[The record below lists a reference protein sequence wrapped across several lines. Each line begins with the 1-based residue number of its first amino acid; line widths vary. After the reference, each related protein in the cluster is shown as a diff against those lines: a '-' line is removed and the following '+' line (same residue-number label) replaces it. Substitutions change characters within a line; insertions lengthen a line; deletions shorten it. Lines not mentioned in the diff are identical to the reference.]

1 LNNRHKFEMTRILP
15 KNRLIFRGA
24 TTRLMDVSAIEAKLS
39 TKTDTRSDA
48 PLRSDAGAVLW
59 LTGLSGAGKSTL
71 ADALLPRLRAAGKKV
86 EVLDG
91 DVVRTHLS
99 KGLGFSREDR
109 DSNVARIAFVA
120 GLLARNG
127 VVVLVAAVSPFRSA
141 RDDARNAIVAAG
153 AEFVEIHVAPPLATC
168 IERDVK
174 GLYKKAIAGE
184 IAQFTGVS
192 DPYEEPL
199 HPEIK
204 IDTSAVSV
212 DDAVQ
217 QIISRIS

>member
-1 LNNRHKFEMTRILP
+1 
-15 KNRLIFRGA
+15 
-24 TTRLMDVSAIEAKLS
+24 MDVSAIETKIS
-39 TKTDTRSDA
+39 TKTDTPDTARMPKLSADVG
-48 PLRSDAGAVLW
+48 SVLW

-71 ADALLPRLRAAGKKV
+71 ADALVPRLRAAGKKV

-109 DSNVARIAFVA
+109 DLNVARIAFVA

-127 VVVLVAAVSPFRSA
+127 VIAIVAAVSPFRAA
-141 RDDARNAIVAAG
+141 RDDARTSILAAG
-153 AEFVEIHVAPPLATC
+153 AKFVEVHVAPPLEEC
-168 IERDVK
+168 IKRDVK

-212 DDAVQ
+212 EDAVQ